1 VRIEVVGEEANNVES
16 IMHDGKVA
24 EGGAFDFPLR
34 YDPAPSSGSES
45 WVLTLAV
52 VALGLLVIYGGV
64 KTARSG
70 RSGSKF

>member
-1 VRIEVVGEEANNVES
+1 MRIEVVGEEANNVES
-16 IMHDGKVA
+16 IMHDSEVA
-24 EGGAFDFPLR
+24 EDGAFDFQLR
-34 YDPAPSSGSES
+34 YDPAPSSGSSS
-45 WVLTLAV
+45 WVLTLAI